1 MSGSRGSSLT
11 GQIDPPRPGSV
22 ALPILGLGSAS
33 TSTTLRGCPLVRCP
47 PASHRP
53 ALLAG
58 LAQIRRPR
66 LHESP
71 LALNRASQI
80 EQP

>member
-11 GQIDPPRPGSV
+11 GQIAPPRPGAG
-22 ALPILGLGSAS
+22 ALPLLGVGSAS

-47 PASHRP
+47 PAYHRP
-53 ALLAG
+53 ALIAG

-71 LALNRASQI
+71 PALKRASQI
-80 EQP
+80 AQP